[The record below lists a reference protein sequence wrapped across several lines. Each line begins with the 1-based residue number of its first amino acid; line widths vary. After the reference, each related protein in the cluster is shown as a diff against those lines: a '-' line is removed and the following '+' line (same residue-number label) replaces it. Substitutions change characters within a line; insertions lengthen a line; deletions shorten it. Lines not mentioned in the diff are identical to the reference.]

1 MENKNSQ
8 VPAPAGGAVG
18 GARQQN
24 PPAELQLIEKYQNEI
39 RGAVLNAVRTVRS
52 CVVFYSDIY
61 FALGEVIKDE
71 ETFRQVEDALWS
83 VIDGLRLGDM
93 TLYKIYSDA
102 EDSFRDV
109 VAVAFRRKLDE
120 EQLKILREVASLF
133 GADYYDRYNEGEE
146 QFFDSMPIHGEHRT
160 EVYVVLH
167 NLMRMWTGCGA
178 DYFDEE
184 P

>member
-1 MENKNSQ
+1 MELKNSQ
-8 VPAPAGGAVG
+8 I
-18 GARQQN
+18 QTIQ
-24 PPAELQLIEKYQNEI
+24 KYQKEI
-39 RGAVLNAVRTVRS
+39 REAVLNAMRTVRS

-71 ETFRQVEDALWS
+71 DTFRQVEDALWEL
-83 VIDGLRLGDM
+83 IDGLKLGDI
-93 TLYKIYSDA
+93 TLYKIYSDR

-120 EQLKILREVASLF
+120 GQLKILREVASLF
-133 GADYYDRYNEGEE
+133 GDDSYDRYSEGDE
-146 QFFDSMPIHGEHRT
+146 QFFDAMPVYDVHRT

-178 DYFDEE
+178 DYIAELFGEE
-184 P
+184 S